1 MSKKENIVIVGAGL
15 SGLTAAFYLKK
26 AGFDVTLCEAEPTPG
41 GRVQTDLVDGHRL
54 DRGFQVLFTEYPEAK
69 KMLDYQKLN
78 LCILPSGVTVYERDV
93 HQFLDPFQN
102 FKTFLKMFWSK
113 SLPFFDKWTI
123 YKLRRRLMAMT
134 EDRIFEKFEVKTS
147 SILKKYGFSKRAIH
161 LFFQPFFSGI
171 FLENDLDTSRRIFDF
186 TFKMMA
192 SGKIAVPA
200 DGMGAISQ
208 QLVDEIGP
216 SHFRFNARV
225 TDVSDQGI
233 TLENGEFIPADKVIL
248 ATEHN
253 DLLQKF
259 AHIEKVQYRSVTCL
273 QFEAPES
280 PLPEKMI
287 AVNANKDAL
296 IGNFVVMSDFAPDYA
311 PNGKSTVYVSLNGL
325 AEMDDAALKNKVL
338 QEIKQ
343 LTGTSVEKWKLLR
356 TLRIPKALPFQT
368 SVLGKRHIDSFRIN
382 DHLFVCGDH
391 LLYGSI
397 NAAMKSGRLI
407 AEEIIKEYKR
417 NLHVR
422 KGKQ

>member
-1 MSKKENIVIVGAGL
+1 
-15 SGLTAAFYLKK
+15 
-26 AGFDVTLCEAEPTPG
+26 
-41 GRVQTDLVDGHRL
+41 
-54 DRGFQVLFTEYPEAK
+54 
-69 KMLDYQKLN
+69 
-78 LCILPSGVTVYERDV
+78 
-93 HQFLDPFQN
+93 
-102 FKTFLKMFWSK
+102 
-113 SLPFFDKWTI
+113 
-123 YKLRRRLMAMT
+123 
-134 EDRIFEKFEVKTS
+134 
-147 SILKKYGFSKRAIH
+147 
-161 LFFQPFFSGI
+161 
-171 FLENDLDTSRRIFDF
+171 
-186 TFKMMA
+186 
-192 SGKIAVPA
+192 
-200 DGMGAISQ
+200 MGAISQ

-253 DLLQKF
+253 DFLQKF
-259 AHIEKVQYRSVTCL
+259 GHIEKVQYRSVTCL

-287 AVNANKDAL
+287 AVNANKDAI
-296 IGNFVVMSDFAPDYA
+296 IGNLVVMSDFAPEYA
-311 PNGKSTVYVSLNGL
+311 PKGKSTVYVSLNGL
-325 AEMDDAALKNKVL
+325 SEFDDVALKDRVL
-338 QEIKQ
+338 EEIKQ

-397 NAAMKSGRLI
+397 NAAMKSGRII
-407 AEEIIKEYKR
+407 AEEIIKEFKR

-422 KGKQ
+422 KGHS

>member
-1 MSKKENIVIVGAGL
+1 
-15 SGLTAAFYLKK
+15 
-26 AGFDVTLCEAEPTPG
+26 
-41 GRVQTDLVDGHRL
+41 
-54 DRGFQVLFTEYPEAK
+54 
-69 KMLDYQKLN
+69 
-78 LCILPSGVTVYERDV
+78 
-93 HQFLDPFQN
+93 
-102 FKTFLKMFWSK
+102 
-113 SLPFFDKWTI
+113 
-123 YKLRRRLMAMT
+123 
-134 EDRIFEKFEVKTS
+134 
-147 SILKKYGFSKRAIH
+147 
-161 LFFQPFFSGI
+161 
-171 FLENDLDTSRRIFDF
+171 
-186 TFKMMA
+186 
-192 SGKIAVPA
+192 
-200 DGMGAISQ
+200 
-208 QLVDEIGP
+208 
-216 SHFRFNARV
+216 
-225 TDVSDQGI
+225 
-233 TLENGEFIPADKVIL
+233 
-248 ATEHN
+248 
-253 DLLQKF
+253 
-259 AHIEKVQYRSVTCL
+259 
-273 QFEAPES
+273 
-280 PLPEKMI
+280 MI

-343 LTGTSVEKWKLLR
+343 LTGAAVEQWKLLR